1 MCVFFFAGALAERA
15 LCEEPTW
22 KKPMGRPE
30 ENFCLKLKS
39 GDAVLLHSGFIIPP
53 RLFVRSGDAQELES
67 GPGAA
72 PPRRGGRIPGA
83 RLHLVMDAGMAG
95 RGSSRGHPHRRYL
108 AGPGSAGPDGL
119 YRRPVPP
126 VPRRLPGTGSGRPA
140 APASAPAAGE
150 ASAGLGSSSLLSEK
164 GTEVQDGQR
173 RRKAGAEARR
183 GAEQPP
189 APGWAG
195 YTHAHPGPGP
205 APRRGCG
212 TGSERGRQ

>member
-39 GDAVLLHSGFIIPP
+39 GDAALLHSGFIIPP

-95 RGSSRGHPHRRYL
+95 RGSSRGHPHRRVGRTGCTGAL
-108 AGPGSAGPDGL
+108 CRPCPAGC
-119 YRRPVPP
+119 
-126 VPRRLPGTGSGRPA
+126 
-140 APASAPAAGE
+140 
-150 ASAGLGSSSLLSEK
+150 
-164 GTEVQDGQR
+164 
-173 RRKAGAEARR
+173 
-183 GAEQPP
+183 P
-189 APGWAG
+189 APGA
-195 YTHAHPGPGP
+195 AVPLPQ
-205 APRRGCG
+205 PRPPPP
-212 TGSERGRQ
+212 ERRAQV